1 MRRIA
6 VALVGAL
13 LVLGCSG
20 RKPAATSTD
29 EAGSWSSVG
38 IGSVFVTRTITR
50 LQQPF
55 VHETETT
62 TTQTLIARDAAEA
75 SIELVIAE
83 GANTSTQD
91 VKVPLRQAPPV
102 APHDGSTLNSS
113 KGKCTVPAGSFDCTM
128 TTHEIRQ
135 GDKVRSTETWL
146 VARLP
151 IPIKTVVTNEN
162 MTATTELMAVT
173 LAR

>member
-20 RKPAATSTD
+20 RKHAATSSD
-29 EAGSWSSVG
+29 DAGSWSSVG
-38 IGSVFVTRTITR
+38 IGSVFVTRTITQ

-62 TTQTLIARDAAEA
+62 TTQTLLARDASEA
-75 SIELVIAE
+75 LIKLVIAE
-83 GANTSTQD
+83 GASTSTQD

-102 APHDGSTLNSS
+102 APHDGSTLNST
-113 KGKCTVPAGSFDCTM
+113 KARCTVPAGTFDCTK

-135 GDKVRSTETWL
+135 DDKVRSMETWL
-146 VARLP
+146 VARFP
-151 IPIKTVVTNEN
+151 IPIKTVVKNEN
-162 MTATTELMAVT
+162 MTATTELMTVT
-173 LAR
+173 LH